1 MSTHASPQIEI
12 AITGR
17 GVVSS
22 IGEGADAFVDALLE
36 RRSGVVDGV
45 APCAEFDPESA
56 MSPKIARRS
65 DRYTQL
71 AFAAASQAAEEAD
84 LPGDVDLERLASS
97 SARRRR
103 VKTLEDECAR

>member
-1 MSTHASPQIEI
+1 MTWHTSPQCEI

-36 RRSGVVDGV
+36 RRSGIVDGM
-45 APCAEFDPESA
+45 APCSEFDPETA
-56 MSPKIARRS
+56 MSAKVARRS

-71 AFAAASQAAEEAD
+71 AFAAAD
-84 LPGDVDLERLASS
+84 PGRRGGRACPATSTSSAWRSS
-97 SARRRR
+97 SAP
-103 VKTLEDECAR
+103 ASAG